1 MALARRDSDFHGPE
15 GVHPDHK
22 DGANGATADVFFA
35 DSDHYLDLDFAR
47 SMDDIKA
54 ISVQLNGQ
62 PEIDLNGGNKG
73 FYSDHSMNH
82 SVSSSEAA
90 VVPDAAAAPVLPP
103 APAAAVA
110 ALMAPGPDHDYGVD
124 GVVPTLV

>member
-1 MALARRDSDFHGPE
+1 M
-15 GVHPDHK
+15 
-22 DGANGATADVFFA
+22 FFA

-82 SVSSSEAA
+82 SVRIISSLCTSKAKVE
-90 VVPDAAAAPVLPP
+90 LP
-103 APAAAVA
+103 AF
-110 ALMAPGPDHDYGVD
+110 
-124 GVVPTLV
+124 